1 MTVTGVGIGVS
12 AEVVVGAGELEVAG
26 TELGLSASAP
36 LHITDPAKH
45 VSPIAAH
52 PPKA

>member
-1 MTVTGVGIGVS
+1 VVGIPISG
-12 AEVVVGAGELEVAG
+12 EDDMGAGELEVAG
-26 TELGLSASAP
+26 TELGVSASAP

-45 VSPIAAH
+45 VSPTAAH